1 MFQGAAGPRL
11 NIIEVGVPKDQAF
24 NKSAA
29 MQYDDKDFPVAL
41 LPDNQHGVLFCL
53 TKAGLLFMFEIQSGK
68 VIFAQKASANT
79 MFASVE
85 GEAPVGGV
93 MAVDQ
98 TGRVSHFFVDEKNI
112 VPYICNQLND
122 YELGVQMA
130 KRHNLPGAEGIFKQV
145 RSQTSSPR
153 SLRVVALRRLE
164 VAHRLNQ

>member
-1 MFQGAAGPRL
+1 
-11 NIIEVGVPKDQAF
+11 
-24 NKSAA
+24 
-29 MQYDDKDFPVAL
+29 
-41 LPDNQHGVLFCL
+41 
-53 TKAGLLFMFEIQSGK
+53 
-68 VIFAQKASANT
+68 

-153 SLRVVALRRLE
+153 AVYMCGCFATFGSCASLEPMSDRVLTCCRLCVCARCAVRR
-164 VAHRLNQ
+164 